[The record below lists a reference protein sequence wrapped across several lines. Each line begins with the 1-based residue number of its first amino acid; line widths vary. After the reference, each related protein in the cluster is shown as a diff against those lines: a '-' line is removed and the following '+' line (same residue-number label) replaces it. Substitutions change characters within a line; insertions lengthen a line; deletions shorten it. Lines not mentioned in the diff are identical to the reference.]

1 MKQKTI
7 FIAAAVALLAL
18 FVGGTLM
25 FKQQQQ
31 AQVTEQV
38 QSNQAA
44 LMRMHSPILGAINA
58 KVTIVEFLD
67 PACEACAAFY
77 PFVKDMMGKHP
88 EQIRLVVRYAPLHQG
103 ADQVAMALEAAR
115 KQGKYWEALE
125 ALLATQAQWAINHQA
140 DVSRTLPILAQ
151 LGLDMA
157 QLQSDMQSPAIA
169 AIVQQDI
176 ADAQTL
182 SVNKTPTYFVNGQPL
197 QSFGYQ
203 QLSDL
208 INKALSAP

>member
-25 FKQQQQ
+25 FKQQQHT
-31 AQVTEQV
+31 QVAEQV

-44 LMRMHSPILGAINA
+44 LMRMHSPILGATNA

-77 PFVKDMMGKHP
+77 PFVKDIMAKHP

-140 DVSRTLPILAQ
+140 DVNRALPILAQ

-157 QLQSDMQSPAIA
+157 QLQRDMQSPAIA

-182 SVNKTPTYFVNGQPL
+182 GVNKTPTYFVNGQPL

>member
-1 MKQKTI
+1 MKQKTL
-7 FIAAAVALLAL
+7 FIVAAIALLAL

-31 AQVTEQV
+31 TEVAQQV
-38 QSNQAA
+38 QVNQQA
-44 LMRMHSPILGAINA
+44 LMRMHSPIIGAANA

-77 PFVKDMMGKHP
+77 PFVKDIMAKHP

-103 ADQVAMALEAAR
+103 ADQVVAALEAAR
-115 KQGKYWEALE
+115 KQGKYWQALE
-125 ALLATQAQWAINHQA
+125 TLLSTQSQWAINHHA
-140 DVSRTLPILAQ
+140 DVNLALPILAG

-157 QLQSDMQSPAIA
+157 QLQSDMQSPAVQ
-169 AIVQQDI
+169 AIIQQDI
-176 ADAQTL
+176 TDGQAL
-182 SVNKTPTYFVNGQPL
+182 GVNKTPSYFVNGEPL

-208 INKALSAP
+208 INKALTAP